1 MAALTHSAPVL
12 LVRDVAATVAH
23 YRTVLG
29 FGRERLYG
37 EPPTFA
43 IMARDRM
50 HVMFRRAEDPAPH
63 DAVMPGLWDVYF
75 WTDDADGLFAELQAN
90 GAAIIY
96 EPRDQDYGSRECVV
110 RDPDGHHI
118 AFGQDL

>member
-12 LVRDVAATVAH
+12 LVRDVAAT
-23 YRTVLG
+23 
-29 FGRERLYG
+29 
-37 EPPTFA
+37 
-43 IMARDRM
+43 
-50 HVMFRRAEDPAPH
+50 EDPAPH

-75 WTDDADGLFAELQAN
+75 WTDDADGLFAELRAN
-90 GAAIIY
+90 GAAIIH

-110 RDPDGHHI
+110 RDPDRHHI